1 MTFWRHLLHWV
12 ALVFR
17 WGLLLGLLWE
27 LWLFTQVLW
36 WRNHNPESTSFMR
49 IRAEEQHHAIQPHPW
64 VTYDHIPGNLK
75 RAVVAA
81 EDSTFTTHH
90 GFDWDSMRHAFE
102 RDVKRRKPVM
112 GGSTITQQLAKNLF
126 LSGHRSL
133 LRKMQEAII
142 TLMLES
148 TWGKRRI
155 LEVYLNV
162 IEWGEGGLFGCQ
174 AASRHYYGESVAS
187 LTLEQSARLAAMI
200 PRPRYFDRHG
210 ETERLQEKTDTLEMR
225 MEQVVVPK

>member
-1 MTFWRHLLHWV
+1 MNFWRRLRRWI
-12 ALVFR
+12 ALFFR
-17 WGLLLGLLWE
+17 VGLLLGLVWE
-27 LWLFTQVLW
+27 LWLFAQVFW

-49 IRAEEQHHAIQPHPW
+49 IRAEELHRSIQPHPW
-64 VTYDHIPGNLK
+64 ADYDHIPVSLK

-81 EDSTFTTHH
+81 EDSTFTSHH

-102 RDVKRRKPVM
+102 RDVKRHRPVM

-133 LRKMQEAII
+133 LRKAQEAIV

-148 TWGKRRI
+148 TWSKRRI

-162 IEWGEGGLFGCQ
+162 IEWGEGGVFGCQ
-174 AASRHYYGESVAS
+174 AASRHYYGEPVEF
-187 LTLEQSARLAAMI
+187 LTPAQSAWLAAVI
-200 PRPRYFDRHG
+200 PRPRYFDHHG
-210 ETERLQEKTDTLEMR
+210 ETERLLEKTDVLEMR
-225 MEQVVVPK
+225 MKQVSVPK